1 MALDDIAKVGHLVA
15 ILKLVTDSDAVC
27 EANPSNISSVQV
39 SCAEIRTSNSEGIG
53 SFVLASSDH
62 SVLASR
68 LSRQQQKL
76 TFCGTRI
83 AV

>member
-39 SCAEIRTSNSEGIG
+39 SCAEIRTSNLEGIG
-53 SFVLASSDH
+53 SFVLASSEDAKGP
-62 SVLASR
+62 VTLP
-68 LSRQQQKL
+68 Q
-76 TFCGTRI
+76 CG
-83 AV
+83 AVGQ